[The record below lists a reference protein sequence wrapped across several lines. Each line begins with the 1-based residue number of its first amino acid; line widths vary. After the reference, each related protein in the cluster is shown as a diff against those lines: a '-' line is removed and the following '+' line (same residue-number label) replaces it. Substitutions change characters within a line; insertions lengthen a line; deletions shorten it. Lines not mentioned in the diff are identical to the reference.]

1 MGRYISIGCAFIY
14 SIPKNWL
21 AKSLPWSSITDKSE
35 SEIITELKKNFPM
48 DIYSFSTDDN
58 WYHFSLRDDIA
69 VEDFISLYDALFS
82 SILRDVVDNESVEKN
97 RADIVKMKTMYEVWS
112 YSDNSKLHFCPM
124 VLPFYCNRKMFRLF
138 GRIVSVET
146 SINGPTFYMACE
158 KYYKKYRQVKFE
170 VITYLLRYRFKD
182 FKLAQSLLFFL
193 SD

>member
-58 WYHFSLRDDIA
+58 WYHFSLRDDVA

-97 RADIVKMKTMYEVWS
+97 RANIVKMKTMDEIWS
-112 YSDNSKLHFCPM
+112 YAEHGRKYFWPMDLHF
-124 VLPFYCNRKMFRLF
+124 FGTGIIFNMF
-138 GRIVSVET
+138 GQKVPVET
-146 SINGPTFYMACE
+146 SIDGPTFYIDWAKTYCE
-158 KYYKKYRQVKFE
+158 IAQISFDI
-170 VITYLLRYRFKD
+170 ITNLLRYRFKD
-182 FKLAQSLLFFL
+182 FKLAQTLLFFL